1 LTAISLFWFN
11 KLGHIVP
18 NHFVTADIDV
28 MPAEVKQYKD
38 QLSGRTM
45 LVKTAKVVPLEAIV
59 RGYITGILAVN
70 VFPALMLTFL

>member
-1 LTAISLFWFN
+1 
-11 KLGHIVP
+11 
-18 NHFVTADIDV
+18 

-70 VFPALMLTFL
+70 VSPVLMLTFL